1 MAGMLAGMRLLVN
14 WVLSALSLLIVA
26 HVVPGFYVRG
36 FWAAVWAALAI
47 GLINATLGLFLKV
60 ITFPL
65 TVVTLGI
72 FWLVINALMLMVAS
86 ALLRGFAVRG
96 FGAAFIGAIVLALVN
111 LVLKALVPKAER

>member
-1 MAGMLAGMRLLVN
+1 MRLLVN
-14 WVLSALSLLIVA
+14 WLLSALALLIVA
-26 HVVPGFYVRG
+26 HIVPGFYVQG
-36 FWAAVWAALAI
+36 FGAALIAALVI

-60 ITFPL
+60 VTFPL

-72 FWLVINALMLMVAS
+72 FWFVINALMLMVAS

-96 FGAAFIGAIVLALVN
+96 FGAAFVGAIVLALVN

>member
-1 MAGMLAGMRLLVN
+1 MRLLVN
-14 WVLSALSLLIVA
+14 WLLSALALLIVA
-26 HVVPGFYVRG
+26 HIVPGFYVQG
-36 FWAAVWAALAI
+36 FDSALIAALVI

-86 ALLRGFAVRG
+86 ALLSGFAVRG
-96 FGAAFIGAIVLALVN
+96 FGAAFVGAIVLALVN
-111 LVLKALVPKAER
+111 LLLKALVPKAER